1 MITKKQEFIRNS
13 YISELVPY
21 LDNTLVKV
29 LVGQR
34 RAGKSY
40 ILQQLIQHLIIQKKV
55 AKKNILYLNFELHEN
70 QDIQTQKD
78 LTKVID
84 NYLKTVSNQDTAYLF
99 LDEIQEVHEWERAIT
114 SYQASTK
121 HQLQIFITGSNSKL
135 LSSEL
140 ATYLTGRYISKTI
153 HPFSLEEFEEFH
165 QLPHNKETFL
175 TYLKTTGIPEA
186 YNLPNDELKIS
197 FFGSLK
203 ESILMKDIVRRYEIR
218 NPQLL
223 NTLFHFLI
231 DNIGGLF
238 STKKIVNTLNTHNI
252 KTNVNSINSYLDY
265 LESAYLIKSIQRY
278 DLKGKKILEG
288 EKKYYL
294 NDLAFQNYFT
304 SSFDIRNSKLLENF
318 VLNHLQI
325 KSYKVYIGKL
335 NDTEI
340 NFVAEKNKKK
350 FYIQVA
356 YILDTEKVIQREYG
370 NLEKIHDHWPK
381 YVVSLDDLTLP
392 PKNGIH
398 HIQAWNISEHLS

>member
-1 MITKKQEFIRNS
+1 MITNKQILVRNS
-13 YISELVPY
+13 YLSELIPY
-21 LDNTLVKV
+21 LDNKLVKV

-40 ILQQLIQHLIIQKKV
+40 ILQQLIQYLIIQKKV
-55 AKKNILYLNFELHEN
+55 AQKNILYLNFELHEN
-70 QDIQTQKD
+70 QEIQTQKD
-78 LTKVID
+78 LTNFID

-114 SYQASTK
+114 SYQARTT

-153 HPFSLEEFEEFH
+153 HPFSLEEFEKFH
-165 QLPHNKETFL
+165 QLPHNKETLL

-186 YNLPNDELKIS
+186 YNLPNDELRTS

-238 STKKIVNTLNTHNI
+238 SANKMVNTLNTHNI

-265 LESAYLIKSIQRY
+265 LENAYLIKSIQRY

-318 VLNHLQI
+318 VLNHLLI
-325 KSYKVYIGKL
+325 KGYKVYIGKL
-335 NDTEI
+335 NDIEI
-340 NFVAEKNKKK
+340 DFVAEKNKKK
-350 FYIQVA
+350 FYLQVA

>member
-1 MITKKQEFIRNS
+1 
-13 YISELVPY
+13 
-21 LDNTLVKV
+21 
-29 LVGQR
+29 
-34 RAGKSY
+34 
-40 ILQQLIQHLIIQKKV
+40 
-55 AKKNILYLNFELHEN
+55 
-70 QDIQTQKD
+70 
-78 LTKVID
+78 
-84 NYLKTVSNQDTAYLF
+84 
-99 LDEIQEVHEWERAIT
+99 
-114 SYQASTK
+114 
-121 HQLQIFITGSNSKL
+121 
-135 LSSEL
+135 
-140 ATYLTGRYISKTI
+140 
-153 HPFSLEEFEEFH
+153 
-165 QLPHNKETFL
+165 
-175 TYLKTTGIPEA
+175 
-186 YNLPNDELKIS
+186 
-197 FFGSLK
+197 
-203 ESILMKDIVRRYEIR
+203 MKDIVRRYEIR

-340 NFVAEKNKKK
+340 DFVAEKNKKK